1 MDDNRQIEQAN
12 QGRVAHWLNE
22 RIEPYLSKMENDLIV
37 SLKSIY
43 RDETKEINN
52 SILLAKIAGLCV
64 IEDLRIKL
72 NQDIKLGGVAQEE
85 LIR

>member
-1 MDDNRQIEQAN
+1 MEDNRQLEQAN

-22 RIEPYLSKMENDLIV
+22 RIEPYLNRIENDLIV
-37 SLKSIY
+37 SLKSMY

-64 IEDLRIKL
+64 VEDLRIKL

-85 LIR
+85 LIK